1 MHTYVKYIMLKLD
14 LSLVIGVISSMIKFI
29 KKPRQPY
36 AWVMGGTSTCAC
48 NADNNFGK
56 MGV

>member
-1 MHTYVKYIMLKLD
+1 MYVKYIMLKLD
-14 LSLVIGVISSMIKFI
+14 LSLVIGVISSMKKII